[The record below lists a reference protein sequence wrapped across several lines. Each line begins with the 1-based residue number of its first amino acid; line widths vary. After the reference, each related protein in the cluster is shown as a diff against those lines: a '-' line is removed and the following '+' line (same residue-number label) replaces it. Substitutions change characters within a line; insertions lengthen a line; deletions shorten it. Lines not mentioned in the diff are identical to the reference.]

1 MASPPPTN
9 LKTNALPGGGT
20 AVERPHSILERE
32 DFPRLI
38 SALQEQG
45 FEVIGPTVR
54 DGAIVYGRLDTA
66 ADLPEGWTD
75 SQEAGQYRLSKRQDR
90 ALFGYAVGPHSWK
103 QYLFPANSRLLSL
116 HRDGNGFTVETPVE
130 PAPRYAFI
138 GVRSCELRAIAIQDK
153 VFLGSGVVDRT
164 YAERRAPLFIV
175 ALQCGVAGGTCFCV
189 SMQAGPRAET
199 GFDLALTEVLEE
211 NHHYFV
217 VQTGSDRG
225 AQILAA
231 LPHSTAFPEEI
242 QAAQRITDNTARNM
256 GREMPKADLPALL
269 KANYDHARWDAVA
282 ERCLTCANCT
292 LACPTCFCSAVEDV
306 TDLTGDHAERWRKW
320 DSCFTL
326 SFSAVAGGNTR
337 ASTKSRYRQWLTH
350 KLATWHDQFGST
362 GCVGCGRCITWCP
375 VGIDITE
382 EVRAL
387 AENPKPSPTA
397 PG

>member
-1 MASPPPTN
+1 MPPHTT
-9 LKTNALPGGGT
+9 LETNAPPCSGG
-20 AVERPHSILERE
+20 AVERTHCILERE

-54 DGAIVYGRLDTA
+54 DGAIVCERLDTA

-75 SQEAGQYRLSKRQDR
+75 TQDAGQYRLTKREDR

-103 QYLFPANSRLLSL
+103 QFLFPANSRLLSL
-116 HRDGNGFTVETPVE
+116 HRDGNGFTVETPAE

-199 GFDLALTEVLEE
+199 GFDLALTEILEE

-231 LPHSTAFPEEI
+231 LPHRAAFPDEI
-242 QAAQRITDNTARNM
+242 QAAQRITDHTARTM

-326 SFSAVAGGNTR
+326 SFSSLAGGTTR
-337 ASTKSRYRQWLTH
+337 ASAKSRYRQWLTH
-350 KLATWHDQFGST
+350 KLATWHDQFGSS

-387 AENPKPSPTA
+387 TQTAPLSPTA